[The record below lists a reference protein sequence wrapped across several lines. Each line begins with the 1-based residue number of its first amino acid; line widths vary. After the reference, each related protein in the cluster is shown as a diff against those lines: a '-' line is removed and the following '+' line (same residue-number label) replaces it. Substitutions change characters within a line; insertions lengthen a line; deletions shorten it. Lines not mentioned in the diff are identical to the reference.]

1 MSWTNIFLV
10 VQLVFGVIVG
20 LYFWHLLRNQ
30 RTQKVSIDRE
40 SKKELEQLRK
50 MREISFNRAAS
61 RKGASYNLFRYCRAR
76 GRN

>member
-1 MSWTNIFLV
+1 MMSWTNIFLL

-40 SKKELEQLRK
+40 SKRI
-50 MREISFNRAAS
+50 RTAS
-61 RKGASYNLFRYCRAR
+61 
-76 GRN
+76 